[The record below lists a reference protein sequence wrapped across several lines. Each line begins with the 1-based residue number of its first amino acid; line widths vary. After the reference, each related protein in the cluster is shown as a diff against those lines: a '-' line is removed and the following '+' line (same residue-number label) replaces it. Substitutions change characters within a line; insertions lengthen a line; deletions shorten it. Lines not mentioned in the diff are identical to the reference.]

1 MQLEKAL
8 NLQKEPEEKRGI
20 SDDGD
25 GQYVNN
31 TKTLT
36 IMAKVKAEQNNEES
50 IKYIEEAIRKAK

>member
-8 NLQKEPEEKRGI
+8 NLQKEHEEKRGI

-50 IKYIEEAIRKAK
+50 IKYIE